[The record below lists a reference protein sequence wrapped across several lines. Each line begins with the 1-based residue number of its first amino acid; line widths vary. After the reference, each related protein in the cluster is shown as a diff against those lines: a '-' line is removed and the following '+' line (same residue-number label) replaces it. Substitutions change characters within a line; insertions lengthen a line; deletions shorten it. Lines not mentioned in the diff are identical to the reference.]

1 MHVHSRPPSS
11 PLDLGALR
19 VAAERL
25 LSLFGRLGWL
35 FLVPAK
41 TASAVARSRGQGRP
55 LGRRAGR
62 ASLDGGE
69 HGRTLAIDGLW
80 TRTPRAMRA
89 TFCLFLLLA
98 AGPAGS
104 GHAAEAP
111 TNATLVAS
119 AVQEASLRFG
129 VPTGWIDAV
138 IAAESGGD
146 ADAKSTK
153 GAMGLMQLMPV
164 TWRELS
170 AEIGLGDDAFD
181 RRGNVIAGTAYL
193 RRLYDRFGR
202 RGFLAAY
209 NAGPTRYQAV
219 LDGRGR
225 LPAETVAYVARV
237 EARIG
242 WRNSGP
248 QAEMTTPPRD
258 WRVSGLF
265 VATREIEPATPDA
278 TSMISVIEP
287 TDHEPR
293 P

>member
-1 MHVHSRPPSS
+1 VTV
-11 PLDLGALR
+11 D
-19 VAAERL
+19 RL
-25 LSLFGRLGWL
+25 LSLFGRLGWP

-55 LGRRAGR
+55 PGRRAGR

-69 HGRTLAIDGLW
+69 HGRTLAIDGIW
-80 TRTPRAMRA
+80 TRTPRARRA
-89 TFCLFLLLA
+89 TFCFFLLLA
-98 AGPAGS
+98 AGPAGF

-111 TNATLVAS
+111 GNATSVAN

-146 ADAKSTK
+146 AGARSTK
-153 GAMGLMQLMPV
+153 GAMGLMQLMPA

-181 RRGNVIAGTAYL
+181 RRSNVIAGTAYL

-219 LDGRGR
+219 LDGKGR
-225 LPAETVAYVARV
+225 LPAQTVAYVAQV

-248 QAEMTTPPRD
+248 HAEETTRPRD

-265 VATREIEPATPDA
+265 AATRNVEPATPDA
-278 TSMISVIEP
+278 PSMISVIEP
-287 TDHEPR
+287 TDHEPH